1 MTLNYKQISPELA
14 NQFGLV
20 MADVDGTLT
29 DEDGSESPAAYKA
42 VRQLEQCGI
51 TVGFVSGRHLS
62 NLEDLAKQLGISG
75 PIIAENGGVAK
86 LKSDSEI
93 LNLGYSREPA
103 LKELNRLK
111 QLFPGAIRE
120 REDNAERLVDVVFFV
135 DGIAH
140 KVVQEQLGDIQY
152 YDSGYVLHLMER
164 GISKGRT
171 LLRLLNEIG
180 YQDISPTET
189 VVIGDSP
196 TDISLFE
203 LFPYSVL
210 IPNPRLTDDQ
220 RRAVQRVARYMSDL
234 ACGDGFAE
242 VADCIATARNCEP
255 DHLTGHD

>member
-1 MTLNYKQISPELA
+1 MSISYKHITPEIA
-14 NQFGLV
+14 RYARLV

-29 DEDGSESPAAYKA
+29 DEDGSQNPAADEA

-62 NLEDLAKQLGISG
+62 NLEELAQRLGISG

-86 LKSDSEI
+86 LQPDGEM

-103 LKELNRLK
+103 LRELNRLK

-120 REDNAERLVDVVFFV
+120 REDNAERFIDVVFFI
-135 DGIAH
+135 DNIAH
-140 KVVQEQLGDIQY
+140 EVVREQLGDIQY

-171 LLRLLNEIG
+171 LLRLLSEIG
-180 YQDISPTET
+180 YHDLSPTET

-210 IPNPRLTDDQ
+210 IPNPRIKDRQ
-220 RRAVQRVARYMSDL
+220 RQAIQKVARYISDL
-234 ACGDGFAE
+234 PCGDGFAE
-242 VADCIATARNCEP
+242 VANHIATAHGC
-255 DHLTGHD
+255 